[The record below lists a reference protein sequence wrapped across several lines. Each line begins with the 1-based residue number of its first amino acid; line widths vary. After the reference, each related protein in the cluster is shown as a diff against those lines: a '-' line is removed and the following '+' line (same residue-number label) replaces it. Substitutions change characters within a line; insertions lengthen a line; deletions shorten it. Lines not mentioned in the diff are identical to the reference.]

1 MINIVI
7 DNPRIE
13 KFLNYYGSDPKK
25 NFELLIAEQIN
36 SKNKATIK
44 KFHELNDFLATK
56 KIRINK
62 QVNIRKL
69 IEEVNAQ

>member
-13 KFLNYYGSDPKK
+13 KFLNYYGTDPKK
-25 NFELLIAEQIN
+25 NIELLITEQID

-44 KFHELNDFLATK
+44 KFHELNEFLATQ

-62 QVNIRKL
+62 QINIRKML
-69 IEEVNAQ
+69 EEVNAQ

>member
-25 NFELLIAEQIN
+25 NIELLIAEQIN

-69 IEEVNAQ
+69 IGEVNAQ

>member
-13 KFLNYYGSDPKK
+13 KFLNYYGSDPKE
-25 NFELLIAEQIN
+25 NIELLITEQIN
-36 SKNKATIK
+36 SKNKVTVK
-44 KFHELNDFLATK
+44 KFHELNEFLATR

-62 QVNIRKL
+62 QINIRKML
-69 IEEVNAQ
+69 GEVNAQ